1 MRRAL
6 YRVGQFGRLLTRR
19 LNREQLTQI
28 ESWLPPPLFELFC
41 RLTPSEQYHAYRVRQ
56 TLAAGGHTDP
66 DLLTAALLHDVG
78 KSKMPLAIW
87 ERVLIV
93 VGFKFAPSR
102 TYQWG
107 LAAGGYSALPDLTE
121 TSHREDAKDAK
132 FLRNPLRSSRLRG
145 SIEVARSSL
154 SSWARP
160 FVVAVHHP
168 EWGAEMVKAAGGTE
182 LAVELIRR
190 HQEREEREKER
201 ELLLALQEADSNN

>member
-6 YRVGQFGRLLTRR
+6 YRVGQFVRSLSGRLS
-19 LNREQLTQI
+19 RERKAQV
-28 ESWLPPPLFELFC
+28 ESWLTPPLFELFC
-41 RLTPSEQYHAYRVRQ
+41 RLTPSEQYHAYHVRQ
-56 TLAAGGHTDP
+56 TLAADGHTSP

-93 VGFKFAPSR
+93 LGFKFAPAR
-102 TYQWG
+102 AFRWG
-107 LAAGGYSALPDLTE
+107 TVPDPSSAW
-121 TSHREDAKDAK
+121 
-132 FLRNPLRSSRLRG
+132 
-145 SIEVARSSL
+145 V
-154 SSWARP
+154 RP

-190 HQEREEREKER
+190 HQEGKEREREKEKER
-201 ELLLALQEADSNN
+201 ELLSVLQHADNSN